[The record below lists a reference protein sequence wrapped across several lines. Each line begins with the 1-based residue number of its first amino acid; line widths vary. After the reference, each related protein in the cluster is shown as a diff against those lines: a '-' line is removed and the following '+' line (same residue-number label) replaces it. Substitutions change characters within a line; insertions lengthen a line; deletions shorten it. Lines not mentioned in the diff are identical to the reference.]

1 MVWLFIKSKKIMRWF
16 RAEDDDNA
24 IDEGSISRYQ
34 IRMNRNTARRRG
46 YPERAAVFDEALRII
61 DAAKAANE

>member
-1 MVWLFIKSKKIMRWF
+1 MKWF
-16 RAEDDDNA
+16 KPQDVVDAFNK
-24 IDEGSISRYQ
+24 GTISRYQ

-61 DAAKAANE
+61 DAAKAAENDTE

>member
-1 MVWLFIKSKKIMRWF
+1 MKWF
-16 RAEDDDNA
+16 KPEDVVNA
-24 IDEGSISRYQ
+24 FNAGTITRYQ

-61 DAAKAANE
+61 DEAKAAAEKDTE

>member
-1 MVWLFIKSKKIMRWF
+1 MKWF
-16 RAEDDDNA
+16 TPDDVVNA
-24 IDEGSISRYQ
+24 FNTGAISRYQ

-61 DAAKAANE
+61 DAAKAAENDTK

>member
-1 MVWLFIKSKKIMRWF
+1 MKWF
-16 RAEDDDNA
+16 KPQDVVDAFN
-24 IDEGSISRYQ
+24 EGNISRYQ

-61 DAAKAANE
+61 DEAKAAKE

>member
-1 MVWLFIKSKKIMRWF
+1 MKWF
-16 RAEDDDNA
+16 TAQDVVAAFNKGA
-24 IDEGSISRYQ
+24 ISRYQ

-61 DAAKAANE
+61 DEAKAAKE

>member
-1 MVWLFIKSKKIMRWF
+1 MKWF
-16 RAEDDDNA
+16 TPDDVVTAFNA
-24 IDEGSISRYQ
+24 GTITRYQ

-61 DAAKAANE
+61 DEAKANDTK

>member
-1 MVWLFIKSKKIMRWF
+1 MKWF
-16 RAEDDDNA
+16 TPDDVVNA
-24 IDEGSISRYQ
+24 FNTGAISRYQ

-61 DAAKAANE
+61 DAAKSAENDTK

>member
-1 MVWLFIKSKKIMRWF
+1 MKWF
-16 RAEDDDNA
+16 KPQDVVDAFN
-24 IDEGSISRYQ
+24 EGSITRYQ

-61 DAAKAANE
+61 DAAKAAKE

>member
-1 MVWLFIKSKKIMRWF
+1 MKWF
-16 RAEDDDNA
+16 TPEDVVTAYRA
-24 IDEGSISRYQ
+24 GTISRYQ

-61 DAAKAANE
+61 DEAKAANE

>member
-1 MVWLFIKSKKIMRWF
+1 MKWF
-16 RAEDDDNA
+16 TPDDVVTAFNA
-24 IDEGSISRYQ
+24 GTITRYQ

-61 DAAKAANE
+61 DEAKAAKE

>member
-1 MVWLFIKSKKIMRWF
+1 MKWF
-16 RAEDDDNA
+16 KAEDVVDAFN
-24 IDEGSISRYQ
+24 EGSITRYQ

-61 DAAKAANE
+61 DAAKAAENDTE

>member
-1 MVWLFIKSKKIMRWF
+1 MKWF
-16 RAEDDDNA
+16 KPQDVVDAFN
-24 IDEGSISRYQ
+24 EGTISRYQ

-61 DAAKAANE
+61 DEAKSAENDTK

>member
-1 MVWLFIKSKKIMRWF
+1 MKWF
-16 RAEDDDNA
+16 TPDDVVNA
-24 IDEGSISRYQ
+24 FNEGTITRYQ

-61 DAAKAANE
+61 DAAKAAENDTE

>member
-1 MVWLFIKSKKIMRWF
+1 MKWF
-16 RAEDDDNA
+16 TPDDVVNA
-24 IDEGSISRYQ
+24 FNEGSITRYQ

-61 DAAKAANE
+61 DAAKAAKE

>member
-1 MVWLFIKSKKIMRWF
+1 MKWF
-16 RAEDDDNA
+16 TAQDVVAAFNK
-24 IDEGSISRYQ
+24 GSISRYQ

-61 DAAKAANE
+61 DAAKAAENDTE

>member
-1 MVWLFIKSKKIMRWF
+1 MKWF
-16 RAEDDDNA
+16 TVKDVVDAFKRGD
-24 IDEGSISRYQ
+24 ITRYQ

-61 DAAKAANE
+61 DKEKTALEIDTK

>member
-1 MVWLFIKSKKIMRWF
+1 MKWF
-16 RAEDDDNA
+16 KAEDVVNA
-24 IDEGSISRYQ
+24 FNEGTITRYQ

-61 DAAKAANE
+61 DAAKAAENDTK

>member
-1 MVWLFIKSKKIMRWF
+1 MKWF
-16 RAEDDDNA
+16 TVKDVVDAFKRGD
-24 IDEGSISRYQ
+24 ITRYQ

-61 DAAKAANE
+61 DEAKAASEKDTK

>member
-1 MVWLFIKSKKIMRWF
+1 MKWF
-16 RAEDDDNA
+16 TAQDVVAAFN
-24 IDEGSISRYQ
+24 EGTISRYQ

-61 DAAKAANE
+61 DEAKEKAAAVNE

>member
-1 MVWLFIKSKKIMRWF
+1 MKWF
-16 RAEDDDNA
+16 KPQDVVDAFN
-24 IDEGSISRYQ
+24 EGTISRYQ

-61 DAAKAANE
+61 DAAKAAENDTK

>member
-1 MVWLFIKSKKIMRWF
+1 MKWF
-16 RAEDDDNA
+16 KAEDVVNA
-24 IDEGSISRYQ
+24 FNEGSISRYQ